1 MRVLKIETN
10 LPDNE
15 DLVISKVGKGSE
27 SVPTYSCI
35 GGNMDYKTRTKG
47 HPELFSILKN
57 VSKIGTWFFWSLME
71 ERKSK
76 TNEAIFRAK
85 DPSESRKISR
95 AYKELYSLDLVR
107 RVKQQHYLINP
118 KVMLPAK
125 GQYSAVLVNWENISR
140 ERSK

>member
-15 DLVISKVGKGSE
+15 DLVISKVGKGNE
-27 SVPTYSCI
+27 SVPAYSCI

-47 HPELFSILKN
+47 YPELFSILKN

-71 ERKSK
+71 ERRSK

-85 DPSESRKISR
+85 DLAESQKVSR

-125 GQYSAVLVNWENISR
+125 GQYIEVLTKWEST
-140 ERSK
+140 SKEAA